1 MEWSRIARS
10 PRNRTANKSFLIR
23 IEIESNMRSIIR
35 KIPFLLAVLVGLV
48 LFIFILFQALPGPEQ
63 ILSSQRSDAATTEAI
78 VKELGLNKP
87 IWLQALAYLN
97 DVSPISFYK
106 IDNIPSDL
114 NGLHVEFFDGSIWL
128 KLPYLRT
135 SFQTKREVSSMLGDA
150 FIGTMVL
157 AGAAMF
163 FSMLLGIPLG
173 IIAALRKNS
182 WVDHSIVWLSTLGI
196 SVPSFF
202 SAMLFSWLFGY
213 VYQSYTGLPMT
224 GSLIELDNL
233 GENRTVHLK
242 HLILPALALGV
253 RPLAVFIQLTRNT
266 VADVLEMDFITTAY
280 AKGLSRSVVIKRHI
294 LPNSL
299 NPIVTSIGG
308 WFSSLLAGS
317 FFTEYIFQWKGLG
330 KITIEALQQSDLP
343 VVMGAVLFTACVFFI
358 VHLSTELLYVWMD
371 PRLRNNK

>member
-10 PRNRTANKSFLIR
+10 PRNRTANKSLLIR

-371 PRLRNNK
+371 PRLRNNN

>member
-1 MEWSRIARS
+1 M
-10 PRNRTANKSFLIR
+10 K
-23 IEIESNMRSIIR
+23 IILH
-35 KIPFLLAVLVGLV
+35 KIPFLIAVLLGLV

-78 VKELGLNKP
+78 TKELGLNQP
-87 IWLQALAYLN
+87 IWWQALSYLN
-97 DVSPISFYK
+97 DVSPISYYQSTS
-106 IDNIPSDL
+106 IPIEVR
-114 NGLHVEFFDGSIWL
+114 GLHITMGESTFWL

-157 AGAAMF
+157 AGAAML
-163 FSMLLGIPLG
+163 FSMLIGIPLG
-173 IIAALRKNS
+173 ILAALKKNT
-182 WVDHSIVWLSTLGI
+182 WLDHSIVWLSTLGI

-213 VYQSYTGLPMT
+213 VYQSYSGLPMT
-224 GSLIELDNL
+224 GSLIELDDL
-233 GENRTVHLK
+233 GEHRTLHLN
-242 HLILPALALGV
+242 HLVLPALALGI

-266 VADVLEMDFITTAY
+266 VADVMEMDFVTTAY
-280 AKGLSRSVVIKRHI
+280 AKGLTRSVVIKRHI

-358 VHLSTELLYVWMD
+358 VHIFTEVLYVWMD
-371 PRLRNNK
+371 PRLRNN